1 MSYYTMINSKKIRK
15 NRVNIK
21 IQDDVHTNENSLN
34 KEKRILKWNNDY
46 IIIQQ
51 DLGHM
56 YGSW

>member
-1 MSYYTMINSKKIRK
+1 MINSKKIRK
-15 NRVNIK
+15 NRVNLK
-21 IQDDVHTNENSLN
+21 IQDDVHTNEDSLN
-34 KEKRILKWNNDY
+34 KEKRILKWNSDY